1 MDSFRRLTNATGAD
15 DLHDAAHWDAV
26 EEVTELLH
34 EERFHEALT
43 TIREIL
49 TRDASNPYAFY
60 FMGIALFEVGEIAP
74 ARDAYRACLRLA
86 PTHLGARVALSH
98 VLRMLGE
105 LKEAVQEAQNALD
118 QAPGDGDALYAGG
131 LAFYARGENVAAKRY
146 LEAFLEQ
153 GPEFEVASEVKAML
167 AGMDQRN

>member
-1 MDSFRRLTNATGAD
+1 MDLLRRTPLVNDPA
-15 DLHDAAHWDAV
+15 DAAHWDAV
-26 EEVTELLH
+26 EEVAELLH

-43 TIREIL
+43 AIRSIL
-49 TRDASNPYAFY
+49 TKDATNPYAFY
-60 FMGIALFEVGEIAP
+60 FMGIALFEVGEVAP
-74 ARDAYRACLRLA
+74 ARDAYRACLRIA

-118 QAPGDGDALYAGG
+118 MAPGDSDALYAGG
-131 LAFYARGENVAAKRY
+131 LAFYARGEDASAKRY

-153 GPEFEVASEVKAML
+153 GPEFEVGAEVKAML
-167 AGMDQRN
+167 AAMNERN

>member
-1 MDSFRRLTNATGAD
+1 MDPFRHTSNANDPA
-15 DLHDAAHWDAV
+15 DAAHWDAV

-49 TRDASNPYAFY
+49 KGDVTNPYAFY
-60 FMGIALFEVGEIAP
+60 FMGIALFEVGEVTP

-118 QAPGDGDALYAGG
+118 MAPGDSDALYAGG
-131 LAFYARGENVAAKRY
+131 LAFYARGENAAAKRY

-153 GPEFEVASEVKAML
+153 GPEFEVGTEVKAML
-167 AGMDQRN
+167 AAMDERN